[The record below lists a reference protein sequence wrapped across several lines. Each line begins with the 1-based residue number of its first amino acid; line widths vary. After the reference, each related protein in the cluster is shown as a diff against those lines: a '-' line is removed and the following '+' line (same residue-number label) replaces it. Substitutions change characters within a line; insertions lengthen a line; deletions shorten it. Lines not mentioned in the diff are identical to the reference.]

1 MSIWASV
8 VALAVAVAAYWAG
21 SNDVVLSGLQEIVAV
36 VALFALVCATEAWN

>member
-8 VALAVAVAAYWAG
+8 VALLVAIAAYWAG
-21 SNDVVLSGLQEIVAV
+21 DADVLISGIQEIVAV